1 MDHNPAPLQGE
12 GSHRRSHDEVRPH
25 GSGAEHAERARSTA
39 SSQAHPERP
48 KVPDITTLSL
58 VVDYLAACW
67 IQPLPQPAV
76 NSAWEILPSLSVST
90 I

>member
-1 MDHNPAPLQGE
+1 MVPVPNTPSAQEAPLG
-12 GSHRRSHDEVRPH
+12 
-25 GSGAEHAERARSTA
+25 
-39 SSQAHPERP
+39 SQAHPERP